1 MVRLAEVID
10 DVEIFAEGW
19 VIADIRVEAGPVIG
33 IDKMVIRP
41 MHDVY
46 VSSHQAHLQAEDG
59 LIHAIVRKE
68 KLDCITVSHP
78 NESTP
83 VAHMAY
89 FVHSPV
95 PAESFA

>member
-1 MVRLAEVID
+1 MRLAEVIA

-19 VIADIRVEAGPVIG
+19 VIAAVSIKAGQVIG
-33 IDKMVIRP
+33 VNKMVVCP

-46 VSSHQAHLQAEDG
+46 VPSHQAHLQAEDG
-59 LIHAIVRKE
+59 LICAIVQKE

-78 NESTP
+78 NKSAP

-95 PAESFA
+95 PAESFN

>member
-1 MVRLAEVID
+1 MRFAEVID

-19 VIADIRVEAGPVIG
+19 VIADVGVEAGPVIG
-33 IDKMVIRP
+33 VNKMVIRP
-41 MHDVY
+41 MHNVY
-46 VSSHQAHLQAEDG
+46 VPSHQAHLQAEDG
-59 LIHAIVRKE
+59 LIRAIVRKV

-78 NESTP
+78 NESMP

-95 PAESFA
+95 PTESFA

>member
-1 MVRLAEVID
+1 MRLAEVID
-10 DVEIFAEGW
+10 EVEIFAEGW
-19 VIADIRVEAGPVIG
+19 VIADVGFEAGPVIG
-33 IDKMVIRP
+33 INKMVVCP

-46 VSSHQAHLQAEDG
+46 VPSHQAHLQAEDG
-59 LIHAIVRKE
+59 LIRAIVRKE

-78 NESTP
+78 QESTP

>member
-1 MVRLAEVID
+1 VEFID
-10 DVEIFAEGW
+10 EVEIFAEGW
-19 VIADIRVEAGPVIG
+19 VIADVSFKAGPVIG
-33 IDKMVIRP
+33 INKMVVRQ

-46 VSSHQAHLQAEDG
+46 VPSHQAHLQAEDG
-59 LIHAIVRKE
+59 LICAIVQKE
-68 KLDCITVSHP
+68 IDCITVSHP
-78 NESTP
+78 NKSAP

>member
-1 MVRLAEVID
+1 VRLAEVID
-10 DVEIFAEGW
+10 EVEIFAEGW
-19 VIADIRVEAGPVIG
+19 VIADVGFEAGPVIG
-33 IDKMVIRP
+33 INKMVVCP

-46 VSSHQAHLQAEDG
+46 VPSHQAHLQAEDG
-59 LIHAIVRKE
+59 LIRAIVRKE

-78 NESTP
+78 QESTP